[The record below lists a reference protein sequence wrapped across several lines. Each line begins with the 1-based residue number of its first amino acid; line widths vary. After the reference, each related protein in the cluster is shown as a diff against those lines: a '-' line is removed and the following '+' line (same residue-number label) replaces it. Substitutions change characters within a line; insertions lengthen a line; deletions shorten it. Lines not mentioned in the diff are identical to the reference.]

1 MCRSVIRPTR
11 RTDGPHPPFARGCA
25 VFHAAPSEYR
35 AFLKA
40 CHRVG
45 LRCAHLVA
53 SGRGWRGSTFRGDA
67 AALAVYQNLP
77 PGTDPVALLLR
88 NVVYPA
94 LLHSVPVC
102 FFSAAGEEE
111 YAGSGRLS
119 GLLHTDLH
127 AVERALAEEQ
137 LIRLLDIQRTQV
149 EAATSALSTPALSAP
164 ALSAPALSAPALSTP
179 ALSAP
184 ALSAPALSTPALS
197 LRGALFATKQS
208 APALPTVDSP
218 RGAHS
223 SGPADIPLDAS
234 QEIAASH
241 RAGPMRVTAPA
252 GSGKTR
258 TIVSRIGRLVRDGVP
273 PGSILPLAFN
283 RKAAAEMTARL
294 VSLGLGDVHARTIH
308 SLGYEI
314 VRRETGYVFDDQPAV
329 AGAPPA
335 IGDAPPAIGGAPP
348 AIGGAPPAIGDAPPA
363 IGDAP
368 PVIARGA
375 FGAPKQ
381 SPPTSEILPDA
392 LRSVYPGR
400 DLDEVIRSGSAAHQL
415 SAVKTNLLDP
425 DRLQV
430 RAGEESLPF
439 GPVFRRCLEIHAER
453 RLIDFDDMVYMAL
466 NVLLDDCTARR
477 LWQDRWTHILVDEFQ
492 DLNASQMLLLRILA
506 HPRDNLFVVGDDDQ
520 AIYGWR
526 GASVR
531 GLLDFRANW
540 PSASVC
546 VLSTNYRS
554 ASRIVSH
561 AGWLIAMNSER
572 VPKDVR
578 VRVGAP
584 QGSFLV
590 RLAPGLRAQARE
602 AARWIRDEMNG
613 SGLRWSDFAVLY
625 RYNALAFIVTIAL
638 EEYGIPH
645 DPQNTGLLFAS
656 RAGQDVIAWL
666 RYLADR
672 PVPGDLTR
680 ILSRPVRILPPAVA
694 SGVRSRDDLPPLLRN
709 CPPGGTTGR
718 LLGNFLDAT
727 ARLGPLVRALPA
739 GEFLEALDRAA
750 GFRSARRRAPVP
762 EADPDDADDATC
774 FDVIQAMA
782 CGFQSADDFLT
793 HAEGLLKPATPSP
806 EETGTRDA
814 VVLSTVHRAKGN
826 EYSRVVFFD
835 MSRRR
840 RPRRE
845 EIEEERRVAYVGLT
859 RARDALLVTAESRRQ
874 SPFLREAA
882 LNPACRML
890 TRVDLANKLRVLR
903 RRYARACRRTR
914 GAARR
919 ADASHLRMEID
930 SLEEE
935 FLCRS
940 MLNAHA
946 P

>member
-1 MCRSVIRPTR
+1 M
-11 RTDGPHPPFARGCA
+11 
-25 VFHAAPSEYR
+25 
-35 AFLKA
+35 
-40 CHRVG
+40 
-45 LRCAHLVA
+45 
-53 SGRGWRGSTFRGDA
+53 
-67 AALAVYQNLP
+67 
-77 PGTDPVALLLR
+77 
-88 NVVYPA
+88 
-94 LLHSVPVC
+94 
-102 FFSAAGEEE
+102 
-111 YAGSGRLS
+111 
-119 GLLHTDLH
+119 
-127 AVERALAEEQ
+127 
-137 LIRLLDIQRTQV
+137 
-149 EAATSALSTPALSAP
+149 
-164 ALSAPALSAPALSTP
+164 
-179 ALSAP
+179 
-184 ALSAPALSTPALS
+184 
-197 LRGALFATKQS
+197 
-208 APALPTVDSP
+208 PTVDSP
-218 RGAHS
+218 PGAHS
-223 SGPADIPLDAS
+223 PGRADIPLDAS

-241 RAGPMRVTAPA
+241 RAGPMSVIAPA

-258 TIVSRIGRLVRDGVP
+258 TIVCRIKRLVRDGVP

-283 RKAAAEMTARL
+283 RKAAAEMKTRL

-314 VRRETGYVFDDQPAV
+314 VRRETGYLFDDQPA
-329 AGAPPA
+329 
-335 IGDAPPAIGGAPP
+335 
-348 AIGGAPPAIGDAPPA
+348 
-363 IGDAP
+363 
-368 PVIARGA
+368 R
-375 FGAPKQ
+375 
-381 SPPTSEILPDA
+381 ILTDA

-400 DLDEVIRSGSAAHQL
+400 DLDEVIRSGSAARQL

-425 DRLQV
+425 DRLPV
-430 RAGEESLPF
+430 RAGEEALPF
-439 GPVFRRCLEIHAER
+439 GPVFRRCLEIQAER
-453 RLIDFDDMVYMAL
+453 RLIDYDDMVYTAL
-466 NVLLDDCTARR
+466 RVLLDDRTARR
-477 LWQDRWTHILVDEFQ
+477 QWQDRWTHILVDEFQ

-531 GLLDFRANW
+531 GLLDFRAQW
-540 PSASVC
+540 SSASVC

-561 AGWLIAMNSER
+561 AGWLIARNSER

-578 VRVGAP
+578 VRIGAP
-584 QGSFLV
+584 AGEFLV

-602 AARWIRDEMNG
+602 AARWLSEEMSG
-613 SGLRWSDFAVLY
+613 SGLPWSDFAVLY

-645 DPQNTGLLFAS
+645 DPQNAGLLFSS

-672 PVPGDLTR
+672 PVPGDLAR

-709 CPPGGTTGR
+709 CTPGGTTGR

-727 ARLGPLVRALPA
+727 ARLGPLVHALPA

-762 EADPDDADDATC
+762 GADPDDADDATC
-774 FDVIQAMA
+774 FDVILALA

-793 HAEGLLKPATPSP
+793 HAEGLLTPATPSP

-903 RRYARACRRTR
+903 RRYAGACRRTC

-930 SLEEE
+930 TLEEE